1 MELCSILCGGL
12 DGREVW
18 GRMDTCICLI
28 ESLCCPYETIKAL
41 LTGYT
46 PVQNKKL
53 KKKQKTKTKKKKHK
67 TQKTKN
73 LSHIHYSRR
82 ERTLYFFLIAGHY
95 VPGKRNSFK

>member
-53 KKKQKTKTKKKKHK
+53 KKKKKTKTKKKNTKHK
-67 TQKTKN
+67 KQKTSLTYITPEEKG
-73 LSHIHYSRR
+73 LCIFS
-82 ERTLYFFLIAGHY
+82 
-95 VPGKRNSFK
+95 

>member
-1 MELCSILCGGL
+1 MELCSIVCGGL

-28 ESLCCPYETIKAL
+28 ESLCCPYETIIAL

-53 KKKQKTKTKKKKHK
+53 KKKQNKTSLTYITPEEKG
-67 TQKTKN
+67 
-73 LSHIHYSRR
+73 LCI
-82 ERTLYFFLIAGHY
+82 FFLIAGHY
-95 VPGKRNSFK
+95 VPDKRNSFK

>member
-28 ESLCCPYETIKAL
+28 ESLCCPYETIIAL

-53 KKKQKTKTKKKKHK
+53 KKSKTKP
-67 TQKTKN
+67 
-73 LSHIHYSRR
+73 LSH
-82 ERTLYFFLIAGHY
+82 TLLQKRKDCVFF
-95 VPGKRNSFK
+95 S

>member
-18 GRMDTCICLI
+18 VRMDTCICLI

-53 KKKQKTKTKKKKHK
+53 KKKNTQNTKHK
-67 TQKTKN
+67 KTKN

>member
-18 GRMDTCICLI
+18 GSMDTCICLI
-28 ESLCCPYETIKAL
+28 ESLCCPYETIIAL

-53 KKKQKTKTKKKKHK
+53 KKSKTKP
-67 TQKTKN
+67 
-73 LSHIHYSRR
+73 LSH
-82 ERTLYFFLIAGHY
+82 TLLQKRKDSVFF
-95 VPGKRNSFK
+95 S

>member
-53 KKKQKTKTKKKKHK
+53 KKKHTKHK
-67 TQKTKN
+67 TQKNKKP
-73 LSHIHYSRR
+73 LSH
-82 ERTLYFFLIAGHY
+82 TLLQKRKDSVFFLDSWTLCT
-95 VPGKRNSFK
+95 R